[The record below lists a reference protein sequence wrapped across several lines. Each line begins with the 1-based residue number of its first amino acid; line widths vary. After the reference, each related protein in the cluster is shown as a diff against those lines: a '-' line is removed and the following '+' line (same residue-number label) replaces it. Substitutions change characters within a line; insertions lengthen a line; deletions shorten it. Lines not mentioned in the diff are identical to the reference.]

1 MMRVD
6 RALCTENA
14 SKMHRCKEFIFYEYM
29 VFGDVCCFVLYMH
42 LFGFVWILILISLH
56 LIRRPI
62 NFVDALSRA
71 RR

>member
-14 SKMHRCKEFIFYEYM
+14 SKMHRYEEFIFYEYM

-42 LFGFVWILILISLH
+42 LFGFVLCE
-56 LIRRPI
+56 
-62 NFVDALSRA
+62 FDFDLSA
-71 RR
+71 FDSASN

>member
-14 SKMHRCKEFIFYEYM
+14 SKMHRCEEFIFYEYM

-42 LFGFVWILILISLH
+42 VWICVNLILISLH